1 VEKMGKSC
9 LLPLKSQKASTNC
22 HKKPQRN
29 TTKNL
34 NETPQKASTNCHK
47 KPQRTA
53 TKSLNETPQK
63 ASTIMVNSNI
73 FNTFASNNKLN
84 PYGVFIENGRWVA

>member
-1 VEKMGKSC
+1 LLLLKKWTRRGGKNGEVVFVASEITKS
-9 LLPLKSQKASTNC
+9 LNELPQKASTNC

-29 TTKNL
+29 T
-34 NETPQKASTNCHK
+34 
-47 KPQRTA
+47 